1 MCGQVQEVLWNI
13 VGGFRV
19 IVGVIHVQTILLRF
33 FFKISNFP
41 VFNAKGSCP
50 EHSKGEEVFRDFYH
64 TWGWGINFTDNGGPT
79 LFRLVF
85 FTSIKS

>member
-19 IVGVIHVQTILLRF
+19 IVGVIHVQTILLRW
-33 FFKISNFP
+33 
-41 VFNAKGSCP
+41 
-50 EHSKGEEVFRDFYH
+50 GE
-64 TWGWGINFTDNGGPT
+64 NFTDNGGPT